1 MIKTYSHCK
10 YFLLFVFLLTAFTEG
25 VKAKK
30 PMQPGLCLTFDD
42 RNMLHWEKQ
51 IPLFAKYNAH
61 VTFFVDRFDM
71 LTPEQIRA
79 LEELRKAG
87 HTIGCHGLRHL
98 NAAEYSK
105 KNTPGKYIREEILP
119 AIKIMEENG
128 FHPSFFAYP
137 GSNNDE
143 LTDKALRKYF
153 RHLRTGCRVSES
165 MESTN
170 CAFVKMKDV
179 GKKGVFYGLSFHP
192 KSRNDELVIQAK
204 KAIDRITENKEML
217 VLYAHDLVNAG
228 EVSTSHYITAD
239 ALEEILAYAEKKQ
252 IRLYSFDELP

>member
-1 MIKTYSHCK
+1 MRNE
-10 YFLLFVFLLTAFTEG
+10 FLLIYFFLLVFLLTAFTESG
-25 VKAKK
+25 KAKK

-61 VTFFVDRFDM
+61 VTFFVDRFDS
-71 LTPEQIRA
+71 LTPEQIRS

-98 NAAEYSK
+98 KAAEYSK
-105 KNTPGKYIREEILP
+105 NNTVEKYIAEEILP
-119 AIKIMEENG
+119 ALKIMEEHG

-143 LTDKALRKYF
+143 LTDKALLKYF
-153 RHLRTGCRVSES
+153 RHLRTGCSVSES
-165 MESTN
+165 MESTER
-170 CAFVKMKDV
+170 AFIKMKDV
-179 GKKGVFYGLSFHP
+179 RKKGVFYGLSFHP

-204 KAIDRITENKEML
+204 KAIDRIKENKEML
-217 VLYAHDLVNAG
+217 VLYAHDLVNTG
-228 EVSTSHYITAD
+228 EASSSHYITVD
-239 ALEEILAYAEKKQ
+239 ALEEILAHAKNKQ